1 VGTGALIEVQGLC
14 KRFGSAVVLDDVSF
28 SLTHGEVLAI
38 VGPSGSGKTTL
49 LRCLNGLETPTAG
62 IVLFEGARVVY
73 KNKSLA
79 ALRREVG
86 MVFQSFNLFAHK
98 TALGNVMEGL
108 ITVRRLPREEARVR
122 SLALLDR
129 VGLADKADARP
140 QQLSGGQKQRVAIAR
155 TLAMGP
161 KVILFDEVTSSLD
174 PELVGEVLKVMK
186 ELWKDGQSM
195 IVVTHEMG
203 FAHDVADRVIF
214 MDEGRIVEEGVPSEV
229 FARPTQERTRRFLR
243 AVTERVPLE
252 EA

>member
-1 VGTGALIEVQGLC
+1 
-14 KRFGSAVVLDDVSF
+14 
-28 SLTHGEVLAI
+28 
-38 VGPSGSGKTTL
+38 
-49 LRCLNGLETPTAG
+49 
-62 IVLFEGARVVY
+62 
-73 KNKSLA
+73 
-79 ALRREVG
+79 

-174 PELVGEVLKVMK
+174 PELGGEVLKVMK